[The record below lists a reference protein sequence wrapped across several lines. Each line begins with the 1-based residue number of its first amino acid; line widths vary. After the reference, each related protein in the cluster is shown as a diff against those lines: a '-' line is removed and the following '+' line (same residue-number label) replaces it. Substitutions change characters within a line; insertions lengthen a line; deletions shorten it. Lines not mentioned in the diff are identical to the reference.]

1 MYQSIFVLFKR
12 IRNCFY
18 DVHKWLDDV
27 AVQQVALMIWEMSKK
42 TNIAIQ
48 MLFYITFDIF

>member
-1 MYQSIFVLFKR
+1 M
-12 IRNCFY
+12 
-18 DVHKWLDDV
+18 HKWLDDV

-48 MLFYITFDIF
+48 MLFLYNIWYILNVRHL